1 MDNRKE
7 VKRENKQVRKLKK
20 LKKLNFKGKT
30 DTSRY
35 KKLKQQVYNP
45 FIDDR
50 KDMKNMGA
58 AMSKIK
64 NPIPKYD
71 PPKQG
76 TYGVPKY
83 DPPMQGKYGVDKS
96 ALKRGLLDYPLPK
109 FEKNPSPTTGGQ
121 GIKMTAAPH
130 EYLFGGGM
138 VKGSFNL
145 AKSLA
150 GKAISKA
157 KPILKNLATDFGIDQ
172 AL

>member
-20 LKKLNFKGKT
+20 LRKLNSKGKT

-71 PPKQG
+71 SPK
-76 TYGVPKY
+76 
-83 DPPMQGKYGVDKS
+83 QGKYGVDKS
-96 ALKRGLLDYPLPK
+96 VLKQPLRFK
-109 FEKNPSPTTGGQ
+109 KNPSPTTGGQ
-121 GIKMTAAPH
+121 SIKMTAAPH
-130 EYLFGGGM
+130 EYLFGGG
-138 VKGSFNL
+138 VAKSGFNL
-145 AKSLA
+145 AKSTA
-150 GKAISKA
+150 GRAIA
-157 KPILKNLATDFGIDQ
+157 NANPALKNLAPDIGIAQ